1 MSTAESSVNDMEI
14 SPSPTSAS
22 LEVSP
27 GHPSPDV
34 ESLNDQKSLR
44 EVNRFSWLTGMINF
58 FRKSSPGSNKEGGGQ
73 SQSLVHPSPNNQL
86 ASQVTHL
93 IVDDTQID
101 QGMPPRRKMPRSFLL
116 LVILPTLFAFIYFGF
131 IASDQY
137 ESTSDFVIKTQGGG
151 TPNSGLSG
159 IMGAIGIGG
168 GGNSSAIGDTAM
180 VQAYVES
187 AQILKDLSTDLDLRS
202 MYDSK
207 EIDPISRLRNHPDFF
222 SRLSGRKTRRT
233 TPNAISNEE
242 LLKYWNKKV
251 QVTTGKDTPG
261 TSTLTVLAF
270 TPEDAKS
277 IADHVITLSE
287 KLVNKVSERAQQDAV
302 MYAQKEVESAHDRA
316 IKAFD
321 DLSAFQER
329 AKQVDPTGFAKAR
342 SEIQG
347 KMEADLSSL
356 QSQMEALRKRL
367 PDEAP
372 GIQQLHSQAIAL
384 QEQLVIEKNRST
396 KTDHGQSATEVINEF
411 AKRQMET
418 DFASKDYLSALTALE
433 SARIQANQQSR
444 YLEAFDKP
452 SLPDKPTLP
461 ARWYDIISVLAV
473 CLLLWGVW
481 SLFIAGVKE
490 HQH

>member
-1 MSTAESSVNDMEI
+1 
-14 SPSPTSAS
+14 
-22 LEVSP
+22 
-27 GHPSPDV
+27 
-34 ESLNDQKSLR
+34 
-44 EVNRFSWLTGMINF
+44 MINF
-58 FRKSSPGSNKEGGGQ
+58 FRKSTSRSTQETGRQPQ
-73 SQSLVHPSPNNQL
+73 SIVLPSENSQL
-86 ASQVTHL
+86 APQVTHL
-93 IVDDTQID
+93 IVDDYS
-101 QGMPPRRKMPRSFLL
+101 GGHGKPPRRQLPWSFLL
-116 LVILPTLFAFIYFGF
+116 IVVLPTMLSLIYFGF

-151 TPNSGLSG
+151 TPSSGLSG
-159 IMGAIGIGG
+159 IMGAIGVGG
-168 GGNSSAIGDTAM
+168 MGGDSVAMGDTAM
-180 VQAYVES
+180 VEAYVAS
-187 AQILKDLSTDLDLRS
+187 AQILRDLSADLDLRS

-207 EIDPISRLRNHPDFF
+207 EIDPISRLRSHPDFF
-222 SRLSGRKTRRT
+222 SRLSGRKSHRT
-233 TPNAISNEE
+233 TPHIISNEE

-251 QVTTGKDTPG
+251 QVAPGKDTPG

-270 TPEDAKS
+270 TPEDAKT

-321 DLSAFQER
+321 DLSAFQAR

-342 SEIQG
+342 SDIQG

-367 PDEAP
+367 PEEAP
-372 GIQQLHSQAIAL
+372 GIQQLRFQAAAL
-384 QEQLVIEKNRST
+384 QEQLMLEKTRST
-396 KTDHGQSATEVINEF
+396 TTDHGQSATEVLNEF

-473 CLLLWGVW
+473 SLLCWGVW